1 MRTVPSSSN
10 RGIIFFGSTTDIHI
24 PGQHSTCACPERTSA
39 SESGKAPFASKWTQR
54 RCGTEQVRCLLK
66 AWAEASLVNDS
77 TGWNRGERMRRNNVF
92 RGVEDPSIVRQ
103 VRRLC
108 LPGFPVPFF
117 FFMRFIFILS
127 NRLNLASNSW
137 LPIRSSHKNFW
148 DCVILLIS
156 FTELLPENI
165 IRKFESDHTSVKN
178 VSFRAGGCKRLR
190 SEWMSNEVLLHR
202 AGNDIQFLRIERD
215 GREDEKKNVCVHMH
229 D

>member
-39 SESGKAPFASKWTQR
+39 SESGKAPFASKCTQR

-117 FFMRFIFILS
+117 FFLWDSSLYWVTGWI
-127 NRLNLASNSW
+127 W
-137 LPIRSSHKNFW
+137 LQTV
-148 DCVILLIS
+148 DYLL
-156 FTELLPENI
+156 
-165 IRKFESDHTSVKN
+165 D
-178 VSFRAGGCKRLR
+178 
-190 SEWMSNEVLLHR
+190 
-202 AGNDIQFLRIERD
+202 LRIKISEIVWSYSSVSLSFCR
-215 GREDEKKNVCVHMH
+215 RT
-229 D
+229 